1 MPFLELQKPLTMVQK
16 QQQLLL
22 LAACSGIAAAVAI
35 PAPTVLPVHVVAP
48 APVITPAVIQ
58 FDSTRSYQRR
68 NIISDI
74 ESDVGSVLTALGSD
88 IPSYVISGMS
98 FTVSRPQ
105 QTFGIDIGLQAY
117 PISSKGFQP
126 ALKSKVPLVY
136 PTATLLQHQHKS

>member
-1 MPFLELQKPLTMVQK
+1 MVQK

-68 NIISDI
+68 NILSDI

-88 IPSYVISGMS
+88 IPSYVISGKS
-98 FTVSRPQ
+98 FTVVKTIANIRS
-105 QTFGIDIGLQAY
+105 
-117 PISSKGFQP
+117 
-126 ALKSKVPLVY
+126 
-136 PTATLLQHQHKS
+136 